1 MQLDGHCCSQ
11 GKKIVKKHIWI
22 IGLPIIAICTLLH
35 ITLDLGESGRLSD
48 PWIKEHI
55 YGPSRVITGLF
66 NSVKYS
72 LRGSPPPKGKLFILA
87 ADEASL
93 EHLGRF
99 PWDRDIYAE
108 VFHSAFQLGAKAI
121 GLDMALPEAQ
131 HRVPEEAY
139 ALLAKLKAPETA
151 AAELRATEPDPE
163 LAKTMAH
170 YADRM
175 VLGHT
180 FEGFCQPGI
189 ERNCAAEA
197 SFSKENLA
205 YLERFVI
212 PGTITLSKEQQEE
225 TPILTP
231 LNLQGNIDLFAN
243 AALSAG
249 HFSALPDPDGVI
261 RRYPLIVQSDGRLL
275 PSLALA
281 MATVVRGESVQLE
294 IDQTGKVSNAFFTKT
309 KDNIPITPSGFVDFN
324 FRERQ
329 ALPDRGFQE
338 ISAIDVIRAALKPE
352 EDSSKALKEKLNG
365 AVLLFAATA
374 QGLTDLRSFP
384 VHGLTPGVVGHLTV
398 LDNLLAN
405 DLMTPPSSLKIA
417 HFTWVG
423 LIVFGFLF
431 AFIFARLSARLSL
444 LSFIGFIGILGAVDI
459 FILFDRGIQ
468 LTTIFLLLE
477 LTLLFALLVSARFVL
492 EERDKDFVRS
502 AFSRYLAPSVVNMVL
517 ESPEKLAVGG
527 ERRDLSVLFSDLR
540 GFTSMSEGMDPK
552 RLSQFLNEYL
562 SEMTDEVFHEGGTLD
577 KYIGDAVMAFW
588 GAPLPMEKHASAAL
602 ACAIAM
608 VKRLRELQPRF
619 EKDYGVLPKMGVGV
633 HSGEMSVGNMGSSKI
648 FEYTVIGDNV
658 NLASRLEGVTKSY
671 GAEIVVSRTTFDRA
685 FKEGMQG
692 VHARP
697 LDLIKVVGKN
707 QAVEIIEVFP
717 SPFPSEALKTYA
729 AARVLYLERKFSDAA
744 SLFLL
749 TNNTVERER
758 GHPDLASLAYIER
771 CTVFEHYPPPDD
783 WDGSFE
789 RRTK

>member
-1 MQLDGHCCSQ
+1 M
-11 GKKIVKKHIWI
+11 KKHIWI

-35 ITLDLGESGRLSD
+35 ITLDLGESGRLNN
-48 PWIKEHI
+48 PAIKEHI

-66 NSVKYS
+66 NSVKYA
-72 LRGSPPPKGKLFILA
+72 LRGSPPPKTKLFILA

-93 EHLGRF
+93 EALGRF

-139 ALLAKLKAPETA
+139 ALLKKIKAPETA
-151 AAELRATEPDPE
+151 AAELQAIEPDPE
-163 LAKTMAH
+163 LAKTIAH

-189 ERNCAAEA
+189 EKNCANEA
-197 SFSKENLA
+197 ALSQENVA
-205 YLERFVI
+205 YLERFSI
-212 PGTITLSKEQQEE
+212 PGVAQLNREQQDQ

-231 LNLQGNIDLFAN
+231 LNLQGNIDLFAS

-261 RRYPLIVQSDGRLL
+261 RRYPLIVQSNGHLL

-281 MATVVRGESVQLE
+281 MATVVRGESVQIEL
-294 IDQTGKVSNAFFTKT
+294 DDSGKISDAHFTKS

-329 ALPDRGFQE
+329 QLPDRGFQE
-338 ISAIDVIRAALKPE
+338 ISAIDVIRAAMKPE
-352 EDSSKALKEKLNG
+352 EESSKALKDKLTG
-365 AVLLFAATA
+365 SILVFAATA

-398 LDNLLAN
+398 LDNLLSN

-423 LIVFGFLF
+423 LIVFGLLF

-444 LSFIGFIGILGAVDI
+444 LSFIGFIGILGAIDI
-459 FILFDRGIQ
+459 FVLFDRGIQ
-468 LTTIFLLLE
+468 LTTVFLLLE

-492 EERDKDFVRS
+492 EEKDKEFVRS

-517 ESPEKLAVGG
+517 ESPEKLTVGG

-562 SEMTDEVFHEGGTLD
+562 SEMTDQVFHEGGTLD

-588 GAPLPMEKHASAAL
+588 GAPLHMEKHASAAL
-602 ACAIAM
+602 ACAIGM
-608 VKRLRELQPRF
+608 VKRLHELQPRF
-619 EKDYGVLPKMGVGV
+619 KKDYGVLPKMGVGI
-633 HSGEMSVGNMGSSKI
+633 HTGEMSVGNMGSSKI

-671 GAEIVVSRTTFDRA
+671 GAEIVVSRTTYDRA
-685 FKEGMQG
+685 VQEGMTG
-692 VHARP
+692 IHARP

-707 QAVEIIEVFP
+707 KAVEIVEVFAGL
-717 SPFPSEALKTYA
+717 FPAEAIKTYA
-729 AARVLYLERKFSDAA
+729 AARTLYLERKFSDAA

-749 TNNTVERER
+749 TSNTVERET

-771 CTVFEHYPPPDD
+771 CTVFETSPPPDD

-789 RRTK
+789 RRNK